1 MDPTIAAQWAPKGCQ
16 PLLPSDSRR
25 ERVNLCGIV
34 DVNTMNAIVQRI
46 PGGNAEIFLSTMDL
60 IKESYHDCSR
70 ITLYVD
76 NAKWHKAKLVKE
88 YLSKQETIELLFLPP
103 YSPELNPTEW
113 EWHELRRQATHARRF
128 HSSDEC
134 WQTIQTHFESRKG
147 GNKRQLCQLN

>member
-1 MDPTIAAQWAPKGCQ
+1 LDPTIAAQWAPKGCQ
-16 PLLPSDSRR
+16 PLLPSDSTR

-34 DVNTMNAIVQRI
+34 DINTMDAIVQRI
-46 PGGNAEIFLSTMDL
+46 PRGNAEIFISTMDL
-60 IKESYHDCSR
+60 IKESYHNYSR

-76 NAKWHKAKLVKE
+76 NAKWHKAKLVRE
-88 YLSKQETIELLFLPP
+88 YLAKQVTIELMFFPP

-134 WQTIQTHFESRKG
+134 WQTIQTHFETRKG
-147 GNKRQLCQLN
+147 KNKHLLCQLI